1 VLKDHWHSE
10 KLLPKVQ
17 AWLQTHQ
24 AQLANVRHTA
34 IRELEQEAPAIMPDP
49 IAEQAKGI
57 APEEG

>member
-1 VLKDHWHSE
+1 
-10 KLLPKVQ
+10 VQ